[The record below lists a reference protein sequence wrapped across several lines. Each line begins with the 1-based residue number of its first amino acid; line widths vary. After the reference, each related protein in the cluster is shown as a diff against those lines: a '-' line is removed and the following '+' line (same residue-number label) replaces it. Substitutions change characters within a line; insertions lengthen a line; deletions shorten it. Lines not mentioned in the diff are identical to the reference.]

1 VSKRAFHKIAEGLR
15 EALSVARAS
24 ELGALRLDADEI
36 AAFEKWMTEPSKPTP
51 EMIEVAK
58 AHKALLLRQK
68 R

>member
-1 VSKRAFHKIAEGLR
+1 MKPEST
-15 EALSVARAS
+15 AS

-51 EMIEVAK
+51 EMIEAAK